1 LTISKRL
8 EEARQAYERKD
19 KQGSALAHSPE
30 RIQMAPE
37 EHSPASSQYIGS
49 MIYGGLDGIITTF
62 AVVSGVVGAQLDA
75 GIILIL
81 GAANLLGDGFSMATG
96 AFLSSKSEQEYYDR
110 ERERETWEVEEFPEG
125 EKLEL
130 YEIYRR
136 QGYSEEDAA
145 AMVEIKTRD
154 KERWV
159 DAMMLEELGMVK
171 SDLNPLREALVTFG
185 SFVVAGVIPLLF
197 YLLDLFLDFGLS
209 TGTAFGISTALS
221 GLALFGLGAS
231 KVFVTQRSPLRS
243 GMEMLLVGGL
253 AAAVAYGVGALLK
266 GLGV

>member
-1 LTISKRL
+1 
-8 EEARQAYERKD
+8 
-19 KQGSALAHSPE
+19 
-30 RIQMAPE
+30 
-37 EHSPASSQYIGS
+37 
-49 MIYGGLDGIITTF
+49 
-62 AVVSGVVGAQLDA
+62 
-75 GIILIL
+75 
-81 GAANLLGDGFSMATG
+81 
-96 AFLSSKSEQEYYDR
+96 
-110 ERERETWEVEEFPEG
+110 
-125 EKLEL
+125 
-130 YEIYRR
+130 
-136 QGYSEEDAA
+136 
-145 AMVEIKTRD
+145 
-154 KERWV
+154 
-159 DAMMLEELGMVK
+159 MVK